1 MLALIAAI
9 SLVQSSTFEWTQ
21 LVDGPGVSVPEVSQW
36 GGEFEFQ
43 DGEISG
49 RARGRVAS
57 KNLSVLPK
65 DANVIHASGDINS
78 GSRLIGS
85 YWPTAF
91 LGSDSSYTP
100 PPPTSY
106 AQSKSAERRNFFLR
120 TKPDF
125 PFGDSRTYF
134 FQYSENFGD
143 QWAVLGESS
152 GLFVRLP
159 YSAYCCDSEEYSD
172 SGVRSW
178 AADLSVGFIQQQNLH
193 FVSFS
198 TQRSPQVG
206 ASCSS
211 ARFEIT
217 NDGVSSCANGLIVF
231 LEFDE
236 QSGDPLIVN
245 VIDTLSLDQFGP
257 SLGSASQFGYQVHE
271 SEGRIF
277 CSVIAESEP
286 QASLEES
293 VRGVVVLEQVDSS
306 WQPTQWIAPEVEEP
320 GSLFGNEFAISPS
333 GQFIAVGA
341 AGVGRC
347 NLRPASD
354 DPDCGLDIQR
364 PGSVVLFE
372 QNLQGGW
379 DEVAVLRHPDP
390 VNRDQFGHAL
400 CWVGETLAVARRSN
414 RYDRDGS
421 VVLFEEVSSSWEP
434 VGVIQAPEQTLI
446 SDGFAWDID
455 SDGDVLAIGQPFVG
469 LQDEGQILLYD
480 VSSSLDP
487 FDAVG
492 PERSGATVQVVEPLA
507 VHDHSISVATREES
521 LGEHLNVGRRFIA
534 TEASDWVPDL
544 PLQFPRS
551 FSGAVVERAT
561 LQSLADRGD
570 LVAGVVQIQLPTN
583 SEQYLCLWSGDASSS
598 LPIQVLSLDD
608 AASYREGS
616 VHFLGQDVFVSAPW
630 IPSLNSGAVQHFRFD
645 SQNMLV
651 ELDPIQRVSPQPDD
665 NFGIRMAV
673 FDAPLPQL
681 SIADSQGGLHFF
693 EPNGPSGWSLRT
705 TQIVPEFV
713 STSIWQQV
721 NGGRTELWGG
731 YRYTAESFEASGV
744 VSFNNGQ
751 YRLGVSDPNE
761 TGYCGSLC
769 RSPIA
774 PYSIQARLRYGSPS
788 DALPEE
794 IQNVGESSL
803 WGDRDIVRERLD
815 GSAFR
820 VLIDRECGMWV
831 SEDPISSCLDST
843 GPCSTDLDGDGL
855 VGYLDLIQLLTY
867 WSQGDSFG
875 DADCSGSVGLGD
887 LILLISTWGACP

>member
-1 MLALIAAI
+1 M
-9 SLVQSSTFEWTQ
+9 
-21 LVDGPGVSVPEVSQW
+21 DGPGLSTPEVSQW
-36 GGEFEFQ
+36 GREFEFQ

-49 RARGRVAS
+49 IARGRMFAEQ
-57 KNLSVLPK
+57 LGLGIAPA
-65 DANVIHASGDINS
+65 DANLVYASSNTKV
-78 GSRLIGS
+78 GSSLFLS

-91 LGSDSSYTP
+91 NDNSYGFPHPSSF
-100 PPPTSY
+100 SQF
-106 AQSKSAERRNFFLR
+106 QSEVGQDLFLR
-120 TKPDF
+120 LDLRLPNQGNSRFKYSNSF
-125 PFGDSRTYF
+125 DSDWLQLAESSSAFSIGYF
-134 FQYSENFGD
+134 SNSENEYED
-143 QWAVLGESS
+143 LGV
-152 GLFVRLP
+152 G
-159 YSAYCCDSEEYSD
+159 
-172 SGVRSW
+172 SW
-178 AADLSVGFIQQQNLH
+178 AADLSVGFIQRQNLY
-193 FVSFS
+193 FFSFS
-198 TQRSPQVG
+198 KRT
-206 ASCSS
+206 
-211 ARFEIT
+211 T
-217 NDGVSSCANGLIVF
+217 YSSCPSSRFQFINDSVPSCVNGLIAF

-245 VIDTLSLDQFGP
+245 VIDTLSLDQLGP
-257 SLGSASQFGYQVHE
+257 SLGSASQFGYQVQE
-271 SEGRIF
+271 SQGRIF
-277 CSVIAESEP
+277 CSVIAESET
-286 QASLEES
+286 QTSLEES
-293 VRGVVVLEQVDSS
+293 VRGVVVLEEVDST
-306 WQPTQWIAPEVEEP
+306 WQPTQWIAPEFEEP

-400 CWVGETLAVARRSN
+400 CWVGESLAVARRSN

-434 VGVIQAPEQTLI
+434 VGVIQAPENTLI

-521 LGEHLNVGRRFIA
+521 LGEHLNVGRRFVA

-583 SEQYLCLWSGDASSS
+583 SEQYLCLWSGDVSSS

-608 AASYREGS
+608 AASYQEGS

-651 ELDPIQRVSPQPDD
+651 ELDPIQRLSPQPDD

-673 FDAPLPQL
+673 FDAPIPQL
-681 SIADSQGGLHFF
+681 SIADSQAGLHFF
-693 EPNGPSGWSLRT
+693 EPNGQSGWSLRT

-721 NGGRTELWGG
+721 NGGRAELWGG
-731 YRYTAESFEASGV
+731 YRYTAESFQASGI
-744 VSFNNGQ
+744 VSFINGQ

-774 PYSIQARLRYGSPS
+774 PYSIQSRLRYGVPE

-794 IQNVGESSL
+794 IQNVRESSL
-803 WGDRDIVRERLD
+803 WGDRDIVRERID

-875 DADCSGSVGLGD
+875 DTDCSGSVGLGD